1 MLNKILIATDGSDHA
16 RKALEYASD
25 IAAKYEATV
34 YLIHVVSPLP
44 SMPEVDVQKI
54 QDIQQKIAKEIIEE
68 AEREIKKKGVESY
81 QSTIL
86 QGQPAQEIIEFA
98 RKNSVDMIVMG
109 SHGAGSVETLLLGS
123 VSHKVSHL
131 ADCTCVTVK

>member
-16 RKALEYASD
+16 RKAIEYASD

-34 YLIHVVSPLP
+34 YLIHVVSPVHSL
-44 SMPEVDVQKI
+44 PEVDTQKI
-54 QDIQQKIAKEIIEE
+54 QDNQQKIAKEIIEE
-68 AEREIKKKGVESY
+68 AEREIKKKGVETY

-86 QGQPAQEIIEFA
+86 QGNPAQEIIEFA

-109 SHGAGSVETLLLGS
+109 SHGAGKMEMLMLGS
-123 VSHKVSHL
+123 VSNKVCHL

>member
-16 RKALEYASD
+16 RKAIEYASD
-25 IAAKYEATV
+25 IAAKYKATV
-34 YLIHVVSPLP
+34 YLIHVVPPVGSL
-44 SMPEVDVQKI
+44 PEVDVQKI
-54 QDIQQKIAKEIIEE
+54 QDNQQKIAKEIIEE
-68 AEREIKKKGVESY
+68 AEREIKKKGFESY

-86 QGQPAQEIIEFA
+86 QGNPAQEIIEFA

-109 SHGAGSVETLLLGS
+109 SHGAGKVEMLMLGS
-123 VSHKVSHL
+123 VSNKVCHL